1 MDGLVSVLMD
11 SAVLLIRGQELSLA
25 HLEPNTTENMDDV
38 TEYQRKA
45 RGVTQ
50 ATFQQLYP
58 HHFLFKHPKAEI
70 DYATRAI
77 DMNFDPMPNVTQLV
91 PVKKNPEN
99 PFPDRLTIGRATNCD
114 VVIRFAFIS
123 KVHAHLFV
131 QGDKLTL
138 RDNKAANG
146 TFHNHKKLDAGG
158 SRSIRL
164 GDTLGFGA
172 LELELIDAARLYDLL
187 RSISPASIGASAL
200 K

>member
-1 MDGLVSVLMD
+1 
-11 SAVLLIRGQELSLA
+11 
-25 HLEPNTTENMDDV
+25 MDDV
-38 TEYQRKA
+38 TDYLRKA

-58 HHFLFKHPKAEI
+58 HHFLFKHPKAAITGHTGGHEI

-146 TFHNHKKLDAGG
+146 TFHNRKKLDVGG

-172 LELELIDAARLYDLL
+172 LELELIDAARLYELL
-187 RSISPASIGASAL
+187 RAASPATAAAAL

>member
-1 MDGLVSVLMD
+1 
-11 SAVLLIRGQELSLA
+11 
-25 HLEPNTTENMDDV
+25 MDDV
-38 TEYQRKA
+38 TEYVRKA

-58 HHFLFKHPKAEI
+58 HHFLFKHPKARMPDSPRDTEI
-70 DYATRAI
+70 DYATRTF
-77 DMNFDPMPNVTQLV
+77 DMNFDPMPNIVQLV
-91 PVKKNPEN
+91 PIKKNPEN

-146 TFHNHKKLDAGG
+146 TFHNHKKLDPGG
-158 SRSIRL
+158 SRSVKL

-172 LELELIDAARLYDLL
+172 LELELVDAGRLYQLL
-187 RSISPASIGASAL
+187 RVGSPASQGAASAR
-200 K
+200 

>member
-1 MDGLVSVLMD
+1 
-11 SAVLLIRGQELSLA
+11 
-25 HLEPNTTENMDDV
+25 MDDV
-38 TEYQRKA
+38 TEYLRKA

-50 ATFQQLYP
+50 ATFQQLYS
-58 HHFLFKHPKAEI
+58 HHFLYKHPKEARMEQASEPDF
-70 DYATRAI
+70 DYATRSI
-77 DMNFDPMPNVTQLV
+77 DLNFDPMPTVTQLV
-91 PVKKNPEN
+91 AVKKNPDN

-146 TFHNHKKLDAGG
+146 TYHNHKKLEPGS

-164 GDTLGFGA
+164 GDMLGFGA
-172 LELELIDAARLYDLL
+172 LELELVDAGRLYQLL
-187 RSISPASIGASAL
+187 RAGSPLTQGAASVR
-200 K
+200 

>member
-1 MDGLVSVLMD
+1 
-11 SAVLLIRGQELSLA
+11 
-25 HLEPNTTENMDDV
+25 MDDA
-38 TEYQRKA
+38 TEYVRKA

-50 ATFQQLYP
+50 ASFQQLYT
-58 HHFLFKHPKAEI
+58 HHFLFKHPKAMIVDSPRDTDI

-77 DMNFDPMPNVTQLV
+77 DMNFDPMPNVVQLV

-114 VVIRFAFIS
+114 VVIRFAFVS

-146 TFHNHKKLDAGG
+146 TFVNRKKLDPGG
-158 SRSIRL
+158 SRSVKL

-172 LELELIDAARLYDLL
+172 LELELVDAGRLYQLL
-187 RSISPASIGASAL
+187 RVGSPASQGTASAR
-200 K
+200 

>member
-1 MDGLVSVLMD
+1 MD
-11 SAVLLIRGQELSLA
+11 E
-25 HLEPNTTENMDDV
+25 V
-38 TEYQRKA
+38 TEYLRKA

-58 HHFLFKHPKAEI
+58 HYFLYKHPREAIGERPSEPDI

-77 DMNFDPMPNVTQLV
+77 DLNFDPLPAVTQLV
-91 PVKKNPEN
+91 PVKKNPDN

-146 TFHNHKKLDAGG
+146 TFHNRKRLEAGS
-158 SRSIRL
+158 SRSVKL
-164 GDTLGFGA
+164 GDALGFGA
-172 LELELIDAARLYDLL
+172 LDLELVDGARLYQLL
-187 RSISPASIGASAL
+187 RAIPTLSQGAPSL
-200 K
+200 R

>member
-1 MDGLVSVLMD
+1 M
-11 SAVLLIRGQELSLA
+11 A
-25 HLEPNTTENMDDV
+25 MDDV
-38 TEYQRKA
+38 TEYARKA

-58 HHFLFKHPKAEI
+58 HHFLFKHPKETMLVRSSQPEF

-77 DMNFDPMPNVTQLV
+77 DLNFDPMPSV
-91 PVKKNPEN
+91 PQVVAVKKNPEN

-114 VVIRFAFIS
+114 VVIRFAFVS

-131 QGDKLTL
+131 QGEKLTL

-146 TFHNHKKLDAGG
+146 TFHNHKKLDPGG
-158 SRSIRL
+158 SRSVRL

-172 LELELIDAARLYDLL
+172 LELELIDSGRLFQLL
-187 RSISPASIGASAL
+187 RGVATLSQGVGAL

>member
-1 MDGLVSVLMD
+1 
-11 SAVLLIRGQELSLA
+11 
-25 HLEPNTTENMDDV
+25 MDDV
-38 TEYQRKA
+38 TEYLRKA

-58 HHFLFKHPKAEI
+58 HHFLYKHPKAATAGRSVGHEI
-70 DYATRAI
+70 DYATRTI
-77 DMNFDPMPNVTQLV
+77 DLNFDPMPNVMQIV

-146 TFHNHKKLDAGG
+146 TFHNHKKLDAGS
-158 SRSIRL
+158 SRSVRL

-172 LELELIDAARLYDLL
+172 LELELIDAGRLYELL
-187 RSISPASIGASAL
+187 RGVSSATSGAPAL

>member
-1 MDGLVSVLMD
+1 
-11 SAVLLIRGQELSLA
+11 
-25 HLEPNTTENMDDV
+25 MDDV
-38 TEYQRKA
+38 TEYLRKA

-50 ATFQQLYP
+50 ATFQQLHP
-58 HHFLFKHPKAEI
+58 HHFLYKHAKESRVERTSEPDI

-77 DMNFDPMPNVTQLV
+77 DLNFDPMPGMTQLV

-146 TFHNHKKLDAGG
+146 TFHNRKRLDPGS
-158 SRSIRL
+158 SRSVKL
-164 GDTLGFGA
+164 GDLLGFGA
-172 LELELIDAARLYDLL
+172 LELELMDSGRLYQLL
-187 RSISPASIGASAL
+187 RAAAPAVSAAPR
-200 K
+200 

>member
-1 MDGLVSVLMD
+1 
-11 SAVLLIRGQELSLA
+11 
-25 HLEPNTTENMDDV
+25 MDDV
-38 TEYQRKA
+38 TEYLRKA

-50 ATFQQLYP
+50 STFQQLYP
-58 HHFLFKHPKAEI
+58 HYFLYKHPKEARFDRPSEEDI

-77 DMNFDPMPNVTQLV
+77 NLNFDPMPTVTQV
-91 PVKKNPEN
+91 VAVKKNPEN

-146 TFHNHKKLDAGG
+146 TFHNHKKLDAAS
-158 SRSIRL
+158 SRSIKL

-172 LELELIDAARLYDLL
+172 LELELIDAARFYQLL
-187 RSISPASIGASAL
+187 RGASPLMSQGAPPSARRGGGSGVA
-200 K
+200 

>member
-1 MDGLVSVLMD
+1 
-11 SAVLLIRGQELSLA
+11 
-25 HLEPNTTENMDDV
+25 MDDV
-38 TEYQRKA
+38 SEYMRKA

-58 HHFLFKHPKAEI
+58 HYFLFKHPREAGRDRPAEADI

-77 DMNFDPMPNVTQLV
+77 DLNFDPVPGLSQVV
-91 PVKKNPEN
+91 PVKKNPDN

-114 VVIRFAFIS
+114 VVIRYAFVS

-131 QGDKLTL
+131 QQDKLTL

-146 TFHNHKKLDAGG
+146 TFHNRRKLEPGS
-158 SRSIRL
+158 SRSVKL

-172 LELELIDAARLYDLL
+172 LELELIDAGRLYQIL
-187 RSISPASIGASAL
+187 RSVAGSVQSASPSR
-200 K
+200 

>member
-1 MDGLVSVLMD
+1 M
-11 SAVLLIRGQELSLA
+11 E
-25 HLEPNTTENMDDV
+25 DV
-38 TEYQRKA
+38 IEYARKA

-58 HHFLFKHPKAEI
+58 HYFLFKHPKESMPVRSSQPEF

-77 DMNFDPMPNVTQLV
+77 DLNFDPMPSISQLV
-91 PVKKNPEN
+91 AVKKNPEN

-114 VVIRFAFIS
+114 VVIRFAFVS

-146 TFHNHKKLDAGG
+146 TFHNHKMLDAGG
-158 SRSIRL
+158 SRSVRL

-172 LELELIDAARLYDLL
+172 LELELIDSGRLHQLL
-187 RSISPASIGASAL
+187 RGVVTLNQGVAI

>member
-1 MDGLVSVLMD
+1 
-11 SAVLLIRGQELSLA
+11 
-25 HLEPNTTENMDDV
+25 MDDV
-38 TEYQRKA
+38 TEYLRKA
-45 RGVTQ
+45 RSVAQ

-58 HHFLFKHPKAEI
+58 HHFLFKHPKAAITGNAGDHDI

-77 DMNFDPMPNVTQLV
+77 DMNFDPMPNVTQV
-91 PVKKNPEN
+91 VSVKKNPEN

-146 TFHNHKKLDAGG
+146 TFHNRKKLDAGG
-158 SRSIRL
+158 SRSIKL

-172 LELELIDAARLYDLL
+172 LELELVDAARLYQLL
-187 RSISPASIGASAL
+187 RAPTPLSQSAAAR
-200 K
+200 

>member
-1 MDGLVSVLMD
+1 MD
-11 SAVLLIRGQELSLA
+11 E
-25 HLEPNTTENMDDV
+25 V
-38 TEYQRKA
+38 TDYLRKA

-58 HHFLFKHPKAEI
+58 HHFLFKHPKAAIVGRTGGHEI

-77 DMNFDPMPNVTQLV
+77 DLNFDPMPNVTQV
-91 PVKKNPEN
+91 VAIKKNPEN

-138 RDNKAANG
+138 RDNKAPNG
-146 TFHNHKKLDAGG
+146 TFHNHKKLDPGG
-158 SRSIRL
+158 SRSVKL
-164 GDTLGFGA
+164 GDMLGFGA

-187 RSISPASIGASAL
+187 RAASPAVTGAAAL